1 MSVSDHLVVR
11 LRWVI
16 LAAFAVVCAWLVPG
30 IGQLRHD
37 DDVLAFLPPDHADV
51 ITFREVA
58 DRFGMLDVALVGL
71 RAEDGG
77 NLLVTE
83 RVERI
88 RALANEI
95 ETAPG
100 VRLVLS
106 FPDLPDATVQGD
118 TLVVNPLVPKG
129 TTDASEIASRVLGN
143 GNAVGNLISNDGRAA
158 ALMIYVM
165 DDARAGGSSRG
176 EQLDTIRA
184 MVEDGW
190 SGDTF
195 FGGGPFVEHEAASA
209 SRKDIERLSP
219 VVIAV
224 LALASALLLGSITGA
239 ALNLLVTGLG
249 VALVVGAHGRF
260 DEPFTIVSSTTP
272 VMMVALGGAFGMHVI
287 SGYRRQA
294 GSSAARASAA
304 LRELWLPVVLSG
316 ITTATAF
323 FALVVMPQV
332 PMKRFGV
339 VAGSG
344 VLLLL
349 VLALLV
355 LPALAS
361 FLPTR
366 WLSHRPVRH
375 LRLPFLPPL
384 WLMAALAVGGI
395 ALGTQLQADPDT
407 TNVFAEDSEP
417 RRADRFFN
425 EHFGGSQFVQI
436 AIEADLAEP
445 TVLRAIRDLADAVA
459 RIEGVADVRSL
470 IEPVAMLTEGFG
482 GRDGIP
488 QTPGQ
493 ARRVIDNLADQAP
506 MAQLMTTDTR
516 GAIVHVKLAPADG
529 AAQVRVTDAIRDAVA
544 AMPQET
550 IRVGS
555 TEVLATRQ
563 AQRAQVRE
571 RVGRL
576 VGRALDEAE
585 FTELLEGV
593 VRSPA
598 LLDEVAKLRDRAFGT
613 DELVDPVPAS
623 EYEAIDPATLLEPR
637 GAALEQLI
645 VAELPTLNDSDPEGI
660 PIAADQL
667 GRWID
672 EARHRHRVD
681 AMCETLELATHDP
694 DAPQAVEPQPDPDD
708 PFAEDVV
715 SRPGGPCGRLLVTM
729 SELEDE
735 QWAIPAG
742 VGAEAVR
749 EVPIRTRLT
758 GQPLIGQAFADSV
771 THSLRTS
778 TLVSLG
784 ALFLV
789 LLMARNL
796 FALVPATWTLAVT
809 AGIITLLGHPIGV
822 GTSMVSCIA
831 LGAGVDF
838 AIHLGFRA
846 RRAHGPHPGQEAT
859 DALGMVILVTG
870 VQLALAFCVLLA
882 SSMPPLRQFGGGLAI
897 GLLGAAAGAVWLTP
911 RLFRRADGKRA

>member
-30 IGQLRHD
+30 IAELRHD
-37 DDVLAFLPPDHADV
+37 DDVLAFLPPEHPDV
-51 ITFREVA
+51 VTFREVA
-58 DRFGMLDVALVGL
+58 DRFGMLEVALVGL

-77 NLLVTE
+77 DLLVTD

-88 RALANEI
+88 RALADEVA
-95 ETAPG
+95 TAPG

-129 TTDASEIASRVLGN
+129 TTDADEIRQRVLAN
-143 GNAVGNLISNDGRAA
+143 GNAVGNLVSVDGRAA
-158 ALMIYVM
+158 ALMIYM
-165 DDARAGGSSRG
+165 LDAEATAERG
-176 EQLDTIRA
+176 ERLDAIRA
-184 MVEDGW
+184 MVEQGW
-190 SGDTF
+190 QGESF
-195 FGGGPFVEHEAASA
+195 FGGAPFAEHAAATA
-209 SRKDIERLSP
+209 SREDIERLSP

-224 LALASALLLGSITGA
+224 LAIASALLLGSVTGA

-287 SGYRRQA
+287 AGYRRQK
-294 GSSAARASAA
+294 GGSAARASTA

-339 VAGSG
+339 VAGAG

-361 FLPTR
+361 LLPDR
-366 WLSHRPVRH
+366 WLRHRPVRH
-375 LRLPFLPPL
+375 LRLRFVPPT
-384 WLMAALAVGGI
+384 WSMIVLAVGGI
-395 ALGTQLQADPDT
+395 ALGARLQADPDT

-436 AIEADLAEP
+436 ALEADLAEP
-445 TVLRAIRDLADAVA
+445 TVLRAIRDLGESIA

-470 IEPVAMLTEGFG
+470 VEPVAMLTEGFG

-506 MAQLMTTDTR
+506 MAQLMTPDTR

-529 AAQVRVTDAIRDAVA
+529 DTQVRVTDEIRAIVDAT
-544 AMPQET
+544 QRES

-555 TEVLATRQ
+555 TKVPAVRD
-563 AQRAQVRE
+563 AQRSSVRE
-571 RVGRL
+571 RVARL
-576 VGRALDEAE
+576 VGRPLDEAD
-585 FTELLEGV
+585 FADLLEGDA
-593 VRSPA
+593 RSPA
-598 LLDEVAKLRDRAFGT
+598 LLAEVQALRDRAFGT
-613 DELVDPVPAS
+613 DELVEPLEPEA
-623 EYEAIDPATLLEPR
+623 YEVIEPSALLEPR
-637 GAALEQLI
+637 GADLEQLI
-645 VAELPTLNDSDPEGI
+645 ATALPSLVQSDPEGI

-672 EARHRHRVD
+672 EARHRHRID
-681 AMCETLELATHDP
+681 AMCETLGLATADP
-694 DAPQAVEPQPDPDD
+694 DAPEPIAPEPDLDD
-708 PFAEDVV
+708 PFAEETAPT
-715 SRPGGPCGRLLVTM
+715 PGGPCGRLLVAM

-735 QWAIPAG
+735 EWAVPAG
-742 VGAEAVR
+742 VEAQPLR
-749 EVPIRTRLT
+749 EIPIRTRMT
-758 GQPLIGQAFADSV
+758 GQPLIGQAFAQSV
-771 THSLRTS
+771 TESLRTS

-784 ALFLV
+784 ALCLV
-789 LLMARNL
+789 LLVARNL
-796 FALVPATWTLAVT
+796 FAIVPATWTLAVT
-809 AGIITLLGHPIGV
+809 AGIITLLGHPISV

-838 AIHLGFRA
+838 AIHLGIRA
-846 RRAHGPHPGQEAT
+846 RRSSGPDRGARAV
-859 DALGMVILVTG
+859 DALGPVILVTG
-870 VQLALAFCVLLA
+870 VQLGLAFSVLVA
-882 SSMPPLRQFGGGLAI
+882 SRMPPLRQFGVGLAI

-911 RLFRRADGKRA
+911 RLFRRGS